1 MLPWRSWPGQK
12 LGLALC
18 RGQGDPGLVA
28 CDSWGVSWGRRNPE
42 CDPAESEVR
51 PCPLKGVPLV
61 TPAAASS
68 PQGLER
74 WHDGVERTYRARAR
88 RGCVIRIGR
97 LPRNLWG
104 LKPVV
109 STEAPPI
116 IFATPTKLTS
126 DYPTYD
132 YAGKN
137 KVPELQKF
145 FQKSDGVPIHLKR
158 GLPDQMLYRT
168 TMALTLGGTI
178 YCLIAL
184 YMASQPRNK

>member
-1 MLPWRSWPGQK
+1 MAHGPRRSAACGI
-12 LGLALC
+12 LLD
-18 RGQGDPGLVA
+18 RGT
-28 CDSWGVSWGRRNPE
+28 N
-42 CDPAESEVR
+42 
-51 PCPLKGVPLV
+51 PCPLHRQADSQPLRHQG
-61 TPAAASS
+61 S
-68 PQGLER
+68 PCFTIFLNIFTVGLR
-74 WHDGVERTYRARAR
+74 
-88 RGCVIRIGR
+88 
-97 LPRNLWG
+97 
-104 LKPVV
+104 PVV

-116 IFATPTKLTS
+116 IFATPTKLSSNSTA
-126 DYPTYD
+126 YD

-168 TMALTLGGTI
+168 TMALTVGGTI

>member
-1 MLPWRSWPGQK
+1 MYYKFSGFTQK
-12 LGLALC
+12 LAGA
-18 RGQGDPGLVA
+18 
-28 CDSWGVSWGRRNPE
+28 W
-42 CDPAESEVR
+42 
-51 PCPLKGVPLV
+51 
-61 TPAAASS
+61 ASKAYS
-68 PQGLER
+68 PQGL
-74 WHDGVERTYRARAR
+74 
-88 RGCVIRIGR
+88 
-97 LPRNLWG
+97 
-104 LKPVV
+104 KPMV

-126 DYPTYD
+126 SLTPYD

-137 KVPELQKF
+137 KVPELRKF

-178 YCLIAL
+178 YCLVAL